1 MVEFTTA
8 PRVITIR
15 ERGQLTIPQDIREGL
30 KLGKDTTLSLFQVGK
45 ALIITSK
52 RLQRASLARQ
62 GEEEMKRKG
71 ITLQDLLDDLR
82 TQRER
87 YFDETYG

>member
-8 PRVITIR
+8 PRIITIR
-15 ERGQLTIPQDIREGL
+15 ERGQLTIPQDIREEL
-30 KLGKDTTLSLFQVGK
+30 KLGKNTPVTLFQVGN

-71 ITLQDLLDDLR
+71 ITLEELLDDLR